1 MSTVEAPPADRVDS
15 GTPLPRDRGLGPW
28 LVALLRRAWRQLTSM
43 RTALVLLFLLAVAAI
58 PGSLLPQRSTKIE
71 DVTAYLRTHG
81 SFGRTLDRF
90 YLFDVFSSPWFSAI
104 YLLLFVSLVGCLVPR
119 LRAHVTALMR
129 QPPDA
134 PSRLDRM
141 PAYAVGEGSDAGKD
155 VERLAALLRKRRF
168 RVAVRESTVSAE
180 KGYLK
185 ESGNLLFHFALL
197 AMLVGVAVSSSY
209 GWHGSRNI
217 VAGPDAAICNTLPQY
232 DDYGLGSRV
241 GPRDLPPFCVQLDR
255 FEATY
260 SANGEPTAYRA
271 YAHYSEGSGGAQRPV
286 RIEVNHPLR
295 VAGAGVYLL
304 GHGYAPVIRY
314 TDRYGRSQ
322 TSVAPF
328 LNSDD
333 KLTGEGAAAFPDANI
348 DPATKKQNPNDQIGF
363 QGVYLPTMSSTDMT
377 MGRSLHPE
385 ERNPRLLL
393 VAYKG
398 DLGMDAGIPRSVY
411 TLDQSRIKSGKLQK
425 VAESKALRVGEALT
439 LPDGSK
445 AEFLGT
451 RPFITVTVR
460 HDPGEMFVLGAAVCL
475 LVGLLLSLWG
485 KRRRIWLRVSR
496 DRVEAG
502 GLPRT
507 DYAGFPAEFDEIVQ
521 AARKEGIF

>member
-1 MSTVEAPPADRVDS
+1 
-15 GTPLPRDRGLGPW
+15 
-28 LVALLRRAWRQLTSM
+28 M

-58 PGSLLPQRSTKIE
+58 PGSVLPQRSSKIE
-71 DVTAYLRTHG
+71 EVDGYLRTHG
-81 SFGRTLDRF
+81 SLGRTLDRF
-90 YLFDVFSSPWFSAI
+90 YLFDVFSSPWFAGV

-119 LRAHVTALMR
+119 LRTHVAALLR

-134 PSRLDRM
+134 PSRLSRM
-141 PAYAVGEGSDAGKD
+141 PAYASGTGGE
-155 VERLAALLRKRRF
+155 VEKLAALLRKRRF
-168 RVAVRESTVSAE
+168 RVAVRGATVSAE

-197 AMLVGVAVSSSY
+197 AMLVGVAVSSWY

-217 VAGPDAAICNTLPQY
+217 VAGPDGAFCNTLQQY
-232 DDYGLGSRV
+232 DDYGLGARV
-241 GPRDLPPFCVQLDR
+241 GPGDLPPFCVQLDR
-255 FEATY
+255 FESTY
-260 SANGEPTAYRA
+260 ANDQPTSYRA
-271 YAHYSEGSGGAQRPV
+271 YVHYSDGRAAAQRPA

-295 VAGAGVYLL
+295 VGGAGVYLL

-322 TSVAPF
+322 TSVQPF

-333 KLTGEGAAAFPDANI
+333 KLTSEGAAAFPDANV
-348 DPATKKQNPNDQIGF
+348 DPSTRQRDPNAQVGF

-393 VAYKG
+393 VAYRG
-398 DLGMDAGIPRSVY
+398 NLGMDAGIPRSVY
-411 TLDQSRIKSGKLQK
+411 TLDQSRIRSGKLQK
-425 VAESKALRVGEALT
+425 VAESKALKVGEALT

-445 AEFLGT
+445 VEFLGT
-451 RPFITVTVR
+451 RAFATMTVR
-460 HDPGEMFVLGAAVCL
+460 HDPGEMFVLAAAGCL

-485 KRRRIWLRVSR
+485 KRRRIWLRASG
-496 DRVEAG
+496 DRIEVG

-507 DYAGFPAEFDEIVQ
+507 DYPGFRAEFDEIVQ
-521 AARKEGIF
+521 TARNEGILR

>member
-15 GTPLPRDRGLGPW
+15 GAPLPRGHGLGPW
-28 LVALLRRAWRQLTSM
+28 LVALARRAWRQLTSM

-58 PGSLLPQRSTKIE
+58 PGSLLPQRNTKIE
-71 DVTAYLRTHG
+71 DVNQYLRTHG
-81 SFGRTLDRF
+81 ELGRTLDRF

-119 LRAHVTALMR
+119 LRDHVRALLR
-129 QPPDA
+129 QPPDG

-141 PAYAVGEGSDAGKD
+141 PAYVGGTGGDPEQF
-155 VERLAALLRKRRF
+155 AALLRKRRF
-168 RVAVRESTVSAE
+168 RVAVRGTTVSAE

-197 AMLVGVAVSSSY
+197 AMLIGVAISSWY

-217 VAGPDAAICNTLPQY
+217 VAGRDGEICNTVPQY
-232 DDYGLGSRV
+232 DDYGLGARV
-241 GPRDLPPFCVQLDR
+241 GPGDLPPFCVRLDR

-260 SANGEPTAYRA
+260 APNGQPTAFRA
-271 YAHYSEGSGGAQRPV
+271 HVHYSQGSSGTESPAEVQ
-286 RIEVNHPLR
+286 VNHPLR
-295 VAGAGVYLL
+295 ISGAGVYLL

-314 TDRYGRSQ
+314 TDRFGKSQ
-322 TSVAPF
+322 TSVQPF
-328 LNSDD
+328 LNNDEN
-333 KLTGEGAAAFPDANI
+333 LTGTGAAAFPDANI
-348 DPATKKQNPNDQIGF
+348 DPATGKQDPNDQIGF

-377 MGRSLHPE
+377 RGASLHPE

-398 DLGMDAGIPRSVY
+398 NLGMDAGIPRSVY
-411 TLDQSRIKSGKLQK
+411 TLDESRIASGRLAK
-425 VAESKALRVGEALT
+425 VAESKALRPGESLT

-445 AEFLGT
+445 VEFVGT
-451 RPFITVTVR
+451 RAFVTVTVR
-460 HDPGEMFVLGAAVCL
+460 HDPGEMIVLGAAVFL
-475 LVGLLLSLWG
+475 LAGLLLSLWG
-485 KRRRIWLRVSR
+485 KRRRIWLRVNG
-496 DRVEAG
+496 DRVDVG

-507 DYAGFPAEFDEIVQ
+507 DYPGFAAEFDEIVQ
-521 AARKEGIF
+521 AARKEGILR

>member
-1 MSTVEAPPADRVDS
+1 
-15 GTPLPRDRGLGPW
+15 
-28 LVALLRRAWRQLTSM
+28 M

-58 PGSLLPQRSTKIE
+58 PGSLLPQRNTKIE
-71 DVTAYLRTHG
+71 DVNTYLRTHG
-81 SFGRTLDRF
+81 SLGRTLDRF

-119 LRAHVTALMR
+119 LRSHVTALLR
-129 QPPDA
+129 QPPDG

-141 PAYAVGEGSDAGKD
+141 PAYASGSGGDLDG
-155 VERLAALLRKRRF
+155 LAALLRKRRF
-168 RVAVRESTVSAE
+168 RVAVRGATVSAE

-197 AMLVGVAVSSSY
+197 AMLVGVAISSWY

-217 VAGPDAAICNTLPQY
+217 VAGRDGEICNTLPQY
-232 DDYGLGSRV
+232 DDYGLGARV
-241 GPRDLPPFCVQLDR
+241 GPGDLPPFCVRLDR

-260 SANGEPTAYRA
+260 SANDQPTAYRA
-271 YAHYSEGSGGAQRPV
+271 YVHYSEGSGGAERPA

-295 VAGAGVYLL
+295 VSGAGVYLL
-304 GHGYAPVIRY
+304 GYGYAPVIRY
-314 TDRYGRSQ
+314 TDRFGHSQ
-322 TSVAPF
+322 TSVQPF
-328 LNSDD
+328 LHNDD
-333 KLTGEGAAAFPDANI
+333 KLTGEGVAAFPDANV
-348 DPATKKQNPNDQIGF
+348 DPATRKQDPNEQIGF

-393 VAYKG
+393 VAYRG
-398 DLGMDAGIPRSVY
+398 NLGMDAGIPRSVY
-411 TLDQSRIKSGKLQK
+411 TLDQSRIASGKLQK
-425 VAESKALRVGEALT
+425 VAESKALKVGEALT

-445 AEFLGT
+445 VEFLGT
-451 RPFITVTVR
+451 RVWATVTVR
-460 HDPGEMFVLGAAVCL
+460 HDPGETFVLGAAVCL

-485 KRRRIWLRVSR
+485 KRRRIWLRASG
-496 DRVEAG
+496 DRIEVG

-507 DYAGFPAEFDEIVQ
+507 DYPGFRAEFDEIVQ
-521 AARKEGIF
+521 AARKEGILR